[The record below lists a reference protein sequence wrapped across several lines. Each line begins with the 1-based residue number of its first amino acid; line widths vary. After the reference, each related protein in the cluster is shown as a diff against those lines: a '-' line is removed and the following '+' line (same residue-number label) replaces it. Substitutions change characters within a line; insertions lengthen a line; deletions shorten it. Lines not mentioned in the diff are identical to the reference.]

1 VEILIFQ
8 DTTTVGLADVDQIDP
23 TPANCE
29 VKMGA
34 RIGATVAKYYLATE
48 KPLQPPL
55 FIGLSVF
62 MLREFSHHPN
72 LRNGLIT

>member
-1 VEILIFQ
+1 
-8 DTTTVGLADVDQIDP
+8 
-23 TPANCE
+23 
-29 VKMGA
+29 MGA